1 MEIIHNQKIKGKIC
15 LTCSDLDHLVYLPSG
30 DAALTRCAKKNSKL
44 SAVVIKWSRA
54 RRRYE
59 RQGLLVE
66 SEGLDKAEK
75 ECLADSKFRE
85 RRRERETI
93 RREVID
99 QEYVQGFAVKIR
111 EIYPDCPTGREYE
124 IAEHSCLKYSGRV
137 GRSAKAKEF
146 SKEAVQLAVIAHIR
160 HAETNYDDLLMHG
173 FERYEARSEV
183 ENKVTSLMYKW
194 RGDKN

>member
-1 MEIIHNQKIKGKIC
+1 MKTTGKYTHKLYKC
-15 LTCSDLDHLVYLPSG
+15 NNCS
-30 DAALTRCAKKNSKL
+30 
-44 SAVVIKWSRA
+44 
-54 RRRYE
+54 YE
-59 RQGLLVE
+59 QLQGTNHW
-66 SEGLDKAEK
+66 G
-75 ECLADSKFRE
+75 
-85 RRRERETI
+85 
-93 RREVID
+93 
-99 QEYVQGFAVKIR
+99 

-146 SKEAVQLAVIAHIR
+146 SKEAIQLAVIAHIR

-183 ENKVTSLMYKW
+183 ENKVTSLLYKW